1 MKKLVFLLLLLFFG
15 FCFSQVNIEQIKNDV
30 TNNPKKFYYD
40 NLEIFKTDPKSLNQ
54 EQLNYIYYGNNYVDY
69 GFKRSEFNE
78 VLNEVTKFSNRK
90 ISFKKATQI
99 LEKAKILYQ
108 KNPLNKGLLL
118 DLQKLYY
125 IVKEQDKGD
134 FHISQYQLLYET
146 IQNSGT
152 GKLDISPLV
161 VTNFSDQMLAL
172 ENSKVFARGITFKS
186 TVLPDGSWLNIYKNG
201 QDLFFV
207 RTTHHKDLYKD
218 DK

>member
-1 MKKLVFLLLLLFFG
+1 MKKNLFLLSLLFFG
-15 FCFSQVNIEQIKNDV
+15 ICFSQVNIEQIKNDV
-30 TNNPKKFYYD
+30 TSDPKKFYYD
-40 NLEIFKTDPKSLNQ
+40 NLEIFKTDPKSLSQ

-69 GFKRSEFNE
+69 GFKRSEFNN
-78 VLNEVTKFSNRK
+78 VLDEVTKFSNRK
-90 ISFKKATQI
+90 ISFKKATQV

-108 KNPLNKGLLL
+108 KNPLNKELLL

-134 FHISQYQLLYET
+134 FHFNQYQLLYET

-172 ENSKVFARGITFKS
+172 ENSKVFTRGITFKS
-186 TVLPDGSWLNIYKNG
+186 AVLPDGSWLNIYKNG

-207 RTTHHKDLYKD
+207 KTTHHKDLYKD